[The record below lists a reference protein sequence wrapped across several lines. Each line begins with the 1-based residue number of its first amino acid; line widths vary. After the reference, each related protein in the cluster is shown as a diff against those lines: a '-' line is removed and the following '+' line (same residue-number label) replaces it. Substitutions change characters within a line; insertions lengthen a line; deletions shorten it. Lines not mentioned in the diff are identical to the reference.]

1 MKKINTILVYII
13 LSLLSVLAI
22 RGWYG
27 FFIEFISEDGIVN
40 GVSAMVFTAISV
52 AGWILRKEII
62 EEVIK

>member
-1 MKKINTILVYII
+1 MKKINTFLVYLI

-27 FFIEFISEDGIVN
+27 FFIEFISEDSIVN
-40 GVSAMVFTAISV
+40 GISAMVFTAISV

-62 EEVIK
+62 KDLLK

>member
-1 MKKINTILVYII
+1 MKKINTILVYLI

-40 GVSAMVFTAISV
+40 GISAMVFTAISI

-62 EEVIK
+62 KDLLK